1 MTQPLKSSLYSS
13 NPPRILIIDDTEANR
28 ELIAD
33 YIDLLG
39 YSSLQASNGKEGLE
53 VMLREK
59 PELVLLDMMM
69 PVLNGADFLRCIK
82 GMPDLA
88 TIPVVVMSGDTAARQ
103 TAQSLGAV
111 GCLPKPVEIERLL
124 EVAHKY
130 VPA

>member
-1 MTQPLKSSLYSS
+1 VSKPTIMLVDDDEDIREIISMILEGEGYRTVGAPDGADALAILRKGERPPL
-13 NPPRILIIDDTEANR
+13 I
-28 ELIAD
+28 
-33 YIDLLG
+33 
-39 YSSLQASNGKEGLE
+39 
-53 VMLREK
+53 
-59 PELVLLDMMM
+59 LLDMMM

-88 TIPVVVMSGDTAARQ
+88 SIPVVVMSGDTAARQ